1 MELMASQG
9 FLHEQDIQVSRGLIR
24 GATVRN
30 IFGYNTAITT
40 AFIPAWEFVSAY
52 TYPVSAIT
60 MTVTS
65 ASASD
70 DGKTLLIQGLDANYA
85 EISDTVTINGGGD
98 INTNKPFFRIN
109 DVILTSGTTNVG
121 LITIQNTGKTV
132 KYAGIRAGDGRNQA
146 SIYTV
151 PADKEFYLYRIDA
164 FSNDGVSAQ
173 PGLFR
178 NFSQSSTGQQYTVA
192 RTTFYSNMN
201 VQRRIPFKYSE
212 KTDIQFQLRT
222 NSGTHEMNVFG
233 EGILVDVPRTM
244 YTGS

>member
-1 MELMASQG
+1 MATG
-9 FLHEQDIQVSRGLIR
+9 YLTEQNIQVSRGLIR
-24 GATVRN
+24 GSVARN
-30 IFGYNTAITT
+30 IFGYQASVTT
-40 AFIPAWEFVSAY
+40 SFIPAWEFASVYAY
-52 TYPVSAIT
+52 PGSAIT

-70 DGKTLLIQGLDANYA
+70 NGKTLLIQGLDANYA
-85 EISDTVTINGGGD
+85 EISDVVTINGGGD
-98 INTNKPFFRIN
+98 INTNIPFFRIN

-178 NFSQSSTGQQYTVA
+178 NFSQSSTGQQYVVA
-192 RTTFYSNMN
+192 RTTFYNQMN
-201 VQRRIPFKYSE
+201 IQRRIPFKYSE
-212 KTDIQFQLRT
+212 KTDIQFQLQT
-222 NSGTHEMNVFG
+222 ASGTHEMNVFG

-244 YTGS
+244 KVS

>member
-1 MELMASQG
+1 MATG
-9 FLHEQDIQVSRGLIR
+9 YLTEQNIQVSRGLIR
-24 GATVRN
+24 GSVTRN
-30 IFGYNTAITT
+30 IFGYQVAVTT
-40 AFIPAWEFVSAY
+40 SFIPAWEFASVYAY
-52 TYPVSAIT
+52 PGSAIT

-70 DGKTLLIQGLDANYA
+70 DGKTLLIQGLDANYV

-98 INTNKPFFRIN
+98 INTNIPFFRIN
-109 DVILTSGTTNVG
+109 DVILTSGATNVG

-201 VQRRIPFKYSE
+201 VQRRIPFKYNE
-212 KTDIQFQLRT
+212 KTDIQFQCAT
-222 NSGTHEMNVFG
+222 NSGSHELSVFG
-233 EGILVDVPRTM
+233 EGIVVDVPRTM
-244 YTGS
+244 QV

>member
-1 MELMASQG
+1 MASQG
-9 FLHEQDIQVSRGLIR
+9 FLHEQPIQTARGLIR

-30 IFGYNTAITT
+30 IFGYQTAHTT
-40 AFIPAWEFVSAY
+40 TFFPAWEFASTY

-85 EISDTVTINGGGD
+85 EITDTVTINGGGD
-98 INTNKPFFRIN
+98 INTNIPFFRIN
-109 DVILTSGTTNVG
+109 DVILTSGTINVG

-132 KYAGIRAGDGRNQA
+132 KYAGIRANDGRSQA

-151 PADKEFYLYRIDA
+151 PANKEFYLLRIDA
-164 FSNDGVSAQ
+164 FSNDSTAIKPMV
-173 PGLFR
+173 FR
-178 NFSQSSTGQQYTVA
+178 NFTQNSNGQQFNVA
-192 RTTFYSNMN
+192 RTSFFGNMN
-201 VQRRIPFKYSE
+201 ILRQIPFKYDE
-212 KTDIQFQLRT
+212 KTDLQFQLAT
-222 NSGTHEMNVFG
+222 LVGSHQGSVFG
-233 EGILVDVPRTM
+233 EGYLVDVPRTM

>member
-1 MELMASQG
+1 MASQG
-9 FLHEQDIQVSRGLIR
+9 FLHEQNIQVSRGLVR

-30 IFGYNTAITT
+30 IFGYNTAVTT

-85 EISDTVTINGGGD
+85 EISDVVTINGGGD

-109 DVILTSGTTNVG
+109 DVILTSGNTNIG
-121 LITIQNTGKTV
+121 LITISNTGKTV
-132 KYAGIRAGDGRNQA
+132 NYAGIRAGDGRSQA

-151 PADKEFYLYRIDA
+151 PAGKEFYLYRIDA
-164 FSNDGVSAQ
+164 FSNDSVSAQ
-173 PGLFR
+173 PGIFR
-178 NFSQSSTGQQYTVA
+178 NFTRSATGQEYTVA
-192 RTTFYSNMN
+192 RTTFENQMN
-201 VQRRIPFKYSE
+201 IQRRLPFKYSE

-222 NSGTHEMNVFG
+222 QSGTHEMNVFG
-233 EGILVDVPRTM
+233 EGILTKVPRTSVLS
-244 YTGS
+244 G

>member
-1 MELMASQG
+1 MATG
-9 FLHEQDIQVSRGLIR
+9 YLTEQNLQVSRGLIR
-24 GATVRN
+24 GSVARN
-30 IFGYNTAITT
+30 IFGYQVSITT
-40 AFIPAWEFVSAY
+40 AFIPAWEFASAY

-70 DGKTLLIQGLDANYA
+70 NGKTLLIQGLDANYA
-85 EISDTVTINGGGD
+85 EISDVVTINGGGD

-109 DVILTSGTTNVG
+109 DVILTSGATNVG
-121 LITIQNTGKTV
+121 LITISNTGKTV
-132 KYAGIRAGDGRNQA
+132 NYAGIRAGDGRNQA

-151 PADKEFYLYRIDA
+151 PANKEFYLYRIDA

-201 VQRRIPFKYSE
+201 IQRRIPFKYSE

-233 EGILVDVPRTM
+233 EGIVVDVPRTM
-244 YTGS
+244 QV

>member
-1 MELMASQG
+1 MASQG
-9 FLHEQDIQVSRGLIR
+9 YLTEQDIQVSRGLIR

-40 AFIPAWEFVSAY
+40 AFIPAWEFASVYAY
-52 TYPVSAIT
+52 PGSAIT

-65 ASASD
+65 ASSSD
-70 DGKTLLIQGLDANYA
+70 NGKTLLIQGLDANYA
-85 EISDTVTINGGGD
+85 EISDVVTINGGDD
-98 INTNKPFFRIN
+98 INTNIPFFSIN
-109 DVILTSGTTNVG
+109 DVILTSGATNVG

-151 PADKEFYLYRIDA
+151 PANKEFYLYRIDA
-164 FSNDGVSAQ
+164 FSSDSTAAK
-173 PGLFR
+173 PGIFK
-178 NFSQSSTGQQYTVA
+178 NFSQSSTGQQYNVA
-192 RTTFYSNMN
+192 RTTFYNQMN
-201 VQRRIPFKYSE
+201 IQRRIPFKYSE

-222 NSGTHEMNVFG
+222 QSGTHEMNVFG

>member
-1 MELMASQG
+1 MASQG

-70 DGKTLLIQGLDANYA
+70 NGKTLLIQGLDANYA
-85 EISDTVTINGGGD
+85 EISDVVTINGGGD
-98 INTNKPFFRIN
+98 INTNIPFFRIN
-109 DVILTSGTTNVG
+109 DVILTSGATNVG
-121 LITIQNTGKTV
+121 LITISNTGKTV
-132 KYAGIRAGDGRNQA
+132 NYAGIRAGDGRNQA

-151 PADKEFYLYRIDA
+151 PKNKEFYLYRIDA
-164 FSNDGVSAQ
+164 FSNDSTAPK
-173 PGLFR
+173 PGIFK
-178 NFSQSSTGQQYTVA
+178 NFSQSSTGQQYNVA
-192 RTTFYSNMN
+192 RTTFYNQMN
-201 VQRRIPFKYSE
+201 IQRRIPFKYSE

-222 NSGTHEMNVFG
+222 QTGTYEMNVFG

>member
-1 MELMASQG
+1 MATG
-9 FLHEQDIQVSRGLIR
+9 YLTEQNLQVSRGLIR
-24 GATVRN
+24 GSVARN
-30 IFGYNTAITT
+30 IFGYQVAVTT
-40 AFIPAWEFVSAY
+40 SFIPAWEFASVYAY
-52 TYPVSAIT
+52 PGSAIT

-70 DGKTLLIQGLDANYA
+70 NGKTLLIQRLDANYA
-85 EISDTVTINGGGD
+85 EITDTVTINGGGD

-109 DVILTSGTTNVG
+109 DVILTSGTINVG

-132 KYAGIRAGDGRNQA
+132 KYAGIRAGDGRSQA
-146 SIYTV
+146 STYTV
-151 PADKEFYLYRIDA
+151 PANKEFYLYRIDA

-212 KTDIQFQLRT
+212 KT
-222 NSGTHEMNVFG
+222 
-233 EGILVDVPRTM
+233 
-244 YTGS
+244 

>member
-1 MELMASQG
+1 MASQG

-30 IFGYNTAITT
+30 IFGYNTAVTT

-70 DGKTLLIQGLDANYA
+70 DGKTLLIQGLDANYV

-98 INTNKPFFRIN
+98 INTNIPFFRIN
-109 DVILTSGTTNVG
+109 DVILTSGATNVG
-121 LITIQNTGKTV
+121 LITISNTGKTV
-132 KYAGIRAGDGRNQA
+132 NYAGIRAGDGRNQA

-151 PADKEFYLYRIDA
+151 PANKEFYLYRIDA
-164 FSNDGVSAQ
+164 FSNDSTAPK
-173 PGLFR
+173 PGIFK
-178 NFSQSSTGQQYTVA
+178 NFSQSSTGQQYNVA
-192 RTTFYSNMN
+192 RTTFYNQMN
-201 VQRRIPFKYSE
+201 IQRRIPFKYSE

-222 NSGTHEMNVFG
+222 QTGTYEMNVFG

>member
-1 MELMASQG
+1 MATSY
-9 FLHEQDIQVSRGLIR
+9 LHEQDIQVSRGLIR

-30 IFGYNTAITT
+30 IFGYNTAVTT

-70 DGKTLLIQGLDANYA
+70 NGKTLLIQGLDANYA

-98 INTNKPFFRIN
+98 INTNIPFFRIN
-109 DVILTSGTTNVG
+109 DVILTSGATNVG

-132 KYAGIRAGDGRNQA
+132 KYAGIRAGDGTNQA

-151 PADKEFYLYRIDA
+151 PANKEFYLYRIDA
-164 FSNDGVSAQ
+164 FSNDSTAPK
-173 PGLFR
+173 PGIFR
-178 NFSQSSTGQQYTVA
+178 NFSQNSNGQQYVVA
-192 RTTFYSNMN
+192 RTTFYNQMN
-201 VQRRIPFKYSE
+201 IQRRIPFKYSE